1 MAEENR
7 VVLIGGHGKVALLAA
22 PKLVERGYAVDS
34 MIRNAEHAAEV
45 EAAGANPVVLD
56 IESSDIDQ
64 LADVFKGASAV
75 VFSAGAGGGNEQRTR
90 AVDFEGAVR
99 SMKAAQQAGVK
110 RYVMV
115 SYSRALVDV
124 DTLDPQNSFY
134 TYAKAKHDADAFLR
148 ETELDYTI
156 LGPGVLTLQPASKQ
170 VVLADQ
176 EGNLSGEPAQGEAA
190 NTSRENVAEVITH
203 VLANNAARR
212 ATVNFYD
219 GGMPILEAIV

>member
-90 AVDFEGAVR
+90 SVDFEGAVR

-124 DTLDPQNSFY
+124 D
-134 TYAKAKHDADAFLR
+134 
-148 ETELDYTI
+148 LDYARIPST
-156 LGPGVLTLQPASKQ
+156 PMPRPSMTRMPSCARPSWTTRFSAQAS
-170 VVLADQ
+170 
-176 EGNLSGEPAQGEAA
+176 
-190 NTSRENVAEVITH
+190 
-203 VLANNAARR
+203 
-212 ATVNFYD
+212 
-219 GGMPILEAIV
+219 